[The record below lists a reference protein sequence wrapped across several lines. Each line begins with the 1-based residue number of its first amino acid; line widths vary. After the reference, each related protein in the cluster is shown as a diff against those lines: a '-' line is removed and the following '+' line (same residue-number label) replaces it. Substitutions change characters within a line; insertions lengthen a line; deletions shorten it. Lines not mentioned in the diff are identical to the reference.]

1 MVFSSARYPGGGDDD
16 EGFYQDM
23 FSTDNVGQ
31 EMSSSLGKQKI
42 SERVQEFN
50 VLKLPSK
57 LQFYSCQV
65 RQPQTGGED
74 SPGLGSIPASLRSAS
89 SLTVYNTALCPYNT
103 HHGPSENTKA
113 ATRKKVGGEA
123 GAGGRGQAEEPENMS
138 ALQEGGEV
146 VVVGQDQTGLLY
158 FPEMG
163 EGDLPDFDLPA
174 DLELP
179 NIASD
184 LQVRGS
190 WLSAQHQQVLIF
202 LSPV

>member
-1 MVFSSARYPGGGDDD
+1 
-16 EGFYQDM
+16 M
-23 FSTDNVGQ
+23 FTIDNVGP
-31 EMSSSLGKQKI
+31 EMSSSLGRQKI
-42 SERVQEFN
+42 TEKVQEFN

-74 SPGLGSIPASLRSAS
+74 SPGLGSIPANLRSAS

-103 HHGPSENTKA
+103 QQDPADPTKA
-113 ATRKKVGGEA
+113 AVRKKMGGEA
-123 GAGGRGQAEEPENMS
+123 GPGGRGLSEEPENVS

-146 VVVGQDQTGLLY
+146 VGQDQAGLLY

-184 LQVRGS
+184 LQVRRS
-190 WLSAQHQQVLIF
+190 WLSSAGGEF
-202 LSPV
+202 

>member
-1 MVFSSARYPGGGDDD
+1 
-16 EGFYQDM
+16 M
-23 FSTDNVGQ
+23 FTNDNVGP
-31 EMSSSLGKQKI
+31 EMSSSLGRQKI
-42 SERVQEFN
+42 TEKVQEFN

-74 SPGLGSIPASLRSAS
+74 SPGLGSIPANLRSAS

-103 HHGPSENTKA
+103 QQDPADPTKA
-113 ATRKKVGGEA
+113 AARKKMGGEA
-123 GAGGRGQAEEPENMS
+123 GSGGRGLSEEPENVS

-146 VVVGQDQTGLLY
+146 AAVGQDQAGLLY

-163 EGDLPDFDLPA
+163 DLPDFDLPD

-179 NIASD
+179 NIATD
-184 LQVRGS
+184 LQVKTSSLYRAENNNCIS
-190 WLSAQHQQVLIF
+190 SSDKLRLFRLSCL
-202 LSPV
+202 LSTYLN